1 MNYGN
6 IKHYDIADG
15 EGVRVTLFVSGCT
28 NCCPAFSPK
37 HGILTMENL
46 TQKKQNRKFWKL

>member
-1 MNYGN
+1 MAKRDNN
-6 IKHYDIADG
+6 
-15 EGVRVTLFVSGCT
+15 VRKTAARIVVLA
-28 NCCPAFSPK
+28 AFSPK